1 VAMKEFRQRALG
13 INELKFFEGRKE
25 KLDFRM

>member
-1 VAMKEFRQRALG
+1 VAMKEFRQRALR
-13 INELKFFEGRKE
+13 INELKIFEGRKE